1 VNKDFLFR
9 HFGLKIE
16 DRKPIYQSD
25 SKLILA
31 GKSIHHGDLS
41 VALKFSKI
49 NFDLIDTY
57 VKNFYSIA
65 KLKFQPSILKHH
77 EIFKIETSEIDF
89 DLVEVLELVEPVHF
103 SDVFNSG
110 MSPGQL
116 KRMIIKLLE
125 GFQFLHS
132 NKVLH
137 RDIKPDNLILYQE
150 KGEYYFKIID
160 LDFLGGPE
168 NRILVTTPEFLAPE
182 VNSYLDY
189 NVKSEIW
196 AIGLVLYLLFVGKM
210 PFQTRKN
217 ELSLEEV
224 KKEVI
229 NCDFEF
235 SMLPMPL
242 RIPVSLCL
250 KKNPKDRIGSLG
262 QLIFIMD
269 PIYYMKSRLNSLF
282 G

>member
-1 VNKDFLFR
+1 MNKDFLFR
-9 HFGLKIE
+9 NFGLKIE
-16 DRKPIYQSD
+16 DGKPIYQSD
-25 SKLILA
+25 SKLILT
-31 GKSIHHGDLS
+31 GRSIHHGDLP

-57 VKNFYSIA
+57 VKNFQGIA
-65 KLKFQPSILKHH
+65 KLKSHPSILKHH

-110 MSPGQL
+110 MSSGQL
-116 KRMIIKLLE
+116 KRMITKLLE
-125 GFQFLHS
+125 GFHFLHS

-137 RDIKPDNLILYQE
+137 RDIKPDNLILCQE
-150 KGEYYFKIID
+150 KGEFHFKIID
-160 LDFLGGPE
+160 LDFLGGTE

-250 KKNPKDRIGSLG
+250 KKNSKDRIGSLG

-269 PIYYMKSRLNSLF
+269 PIYYMKSRLNSVF